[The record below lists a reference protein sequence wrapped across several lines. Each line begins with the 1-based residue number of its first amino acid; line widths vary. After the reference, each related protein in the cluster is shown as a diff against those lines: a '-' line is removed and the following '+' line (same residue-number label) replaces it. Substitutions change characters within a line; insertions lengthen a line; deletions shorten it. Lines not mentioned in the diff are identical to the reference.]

1 MRTAA
6 EFSAAFK
13 ARRVLRGRYFDLHY
27 ATVGQAGAR
36 LGLVIAK
43 KLAARSVQR
52 NLLKRLAREAFRRLR
67 GDLPA
72 LDLVLRLA
80 HPPGLR
86 MDTPARGLWRTD
98 IEQLLA
104 RLPR

>member
-1 MRTAA
+1 M
-6 EFSAAFK
+6 
-13 ARRVLRGRYFDLHY
+13 LRGSCFDLHY
-27 ATVGQAGAR
+27 AAAGQAGAR

-43 KLAARSVQR
+43 KLAVRAVQR
-52 NLLKRLAREAFRRLR
+52 NLFKRLARETFRQVR
-67 GDLPA
+67 GQLPA

-80 HPPGLR
+80 RAPGLR
-86 MDTPARGLWRTD
+86 MDTPARRLWRAD